1 MKVILSPNPYRDVK
15 LRAAQAAKRIL
26 EQAGVETMV
35 CLPFTPDDGGKLDLP
50 PQLPLTPLDEALR
63 QADML
68 ICFGGDGTILHA
80 AKDANRYQVPI
91 LGVNMGS
98 VGFMAEL
105 ESGELNLLSRLN
117 EGKYTIEERIMLDVC
132 VRREGKIVFT
142 DTALNDAVVTKGAV
156 ARVIRLQVFA
166 DQDRLLDI
174 DGDGVIVATP
184 TGSTGYSMSAGGP
197 VVEPTAQN
205 FVISPICAHTI
216 RASSYVLS
224 TERQVII
231 RAVEPGK
238 KPVFLSVDGGRAF
251 SLHPGDEVRIKR
263 SKYETELV
271 RLTNRGFSEILESKM
286 LGGCRHEK

>member
-1 MKVILSPNPYRDVK
+1 MKKVILCPNPRRDLGYKTTKEVK
-15 LRAAQAAKRIL
+15 KIL
-26 EQAGVETMV
+26 ESAGLQTAV
-35 CLPFTPDDGGKLDLP
+35 CLPFKSEEKD
-50 PQLPLTPLDEALR
+50 PQLHFGILAQELR
-63 QADML
+63 GADL
-68 ICFGGDGTILHA
+68 IISLGGDGTILHLARQAA
-80 AKDANRYQVPI
+80 AKRVPI
-91 LGVNMGS
+91 LGINMGS
-98 VGFMAEL
+98 LGFMAEL
-105 ESGELNLLSRLN
+105 EPSEIQMLAHIHEKPLKTHRRMMMDVAVLRNGETVYSS
-117 EGKYTIEERIMLDVC
+117 
-132 VRREGKIVFT
+132 
-142 DTALNDAVVTKGAV
+142 TALNDAVVSKGAV

-251 SLHPGDEVRIKR
+251 SLRPGDEVRIKR